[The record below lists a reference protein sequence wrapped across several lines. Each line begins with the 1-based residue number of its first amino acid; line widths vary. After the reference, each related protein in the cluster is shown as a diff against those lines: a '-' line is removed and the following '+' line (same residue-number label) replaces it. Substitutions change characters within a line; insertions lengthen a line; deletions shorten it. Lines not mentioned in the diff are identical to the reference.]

1 MTSSKSGGQ
10 LRADGPPGVAYR
22 CMHEH
27 RNQYALTEL
36 AGLVGVSRSAC
47 YRWAKPEVSLRRKPR
62 DAEFS
67 GGRAS
72 GSSSGRAARGCGRN
86 CAGSAYNKGPPC
98 CGNRACTTGG
108 GEFLPVVLDLY
119 DRKIIRG
126 TSRPSTPRPPPTA
139 RPYRLYTSSSPDQG
153 KQVR

>member
-1 MTSSKSGGQ
+1 MTSSKKRRSASRG
-10 LRADGPPGVAYR
+10 RPPR
-22 CMHEH
+22 
-27 RNQYALTEL
+27 T
-36 AGLVGVSRSAC
+36 GVSVYARASEPIC
-47 YRWAKPEVSLRRKPR
+47 PYGTGRTVWCVPERLLPVGVSLRRKPW

-98 CGNRACTTGG
+98 CGNRACTPGG